1 MRTKIKK
8 QEKSSNHFIL
18 LFSLIINI
26 SIIKI
31 ETHYVYFPLKQKDD
45 TYLKSINDIKEIMKY
60 IYLEPLISEI
70 TIGNPEQKV
79 NFIFRTDCFYVYLT
93 SKNHKVKKSDSAS
106 NYINKKF
113 GDFSYYN
120 PKESN
125 TIYNYQQIRN
135 YSYPYYNQFISKNI
149 GEKFRLNGNIYN
161 TNMTL
166 AEYIELEEP
175 GGFCLQI
182 SEDDPRS
189 LEYTPSFPVILKK
202 NLNII
207 NNYNWFI
214 YYSQDNKNDYLVIG
228 TSPDEFKDPKTGNL
242 IYPDF
247 EKEKNY
253 FSINDEFD
261 VKKIAMKIIFDDI
274 YLLDNDKNSKIE
286 FEEKDFCKA
295 RLIPN
300 IGFFVGTPS
309 YYNYVKENI
318 FEKYIQ
324 NGKCQNDTFT
334 ERPNLVGEEYNFFYC
349 EESLYDTMKSLFK
362 TIIFKQASSLSENF
376 ELNFNDVF
384 IKQNNYLIFKII
396 FSTHYHFYWDLGKP
410 LLQKYQFEFDFD
422 HLKIGYYKSPKSKK
436 GEGNKILKYVSISIG
451 IVILSAILIVLGVII
466 GKNYFKLRKKRANE
480 LDDDFDYQQNKET
493 SPIINDE

>member
-8 QEKSSNHFIL
+8 NEKSSKYIIL
-18 LFSLIINI
+18 FFSLIINL
-26 SIIKI
+26 SIIKS
-31 ETHYVYFPLKQKDD
+31 ETNYVYFPLKPKDD
-45 TYLKSINDIKEIMKY
+45 AYLKSINNITEIMKY

-70 TIGNPEQKV
+70 AMGDPEQKV
-79 NFIFRTDCFYVYLT
+79 NFIFRTDCYYVYLT
-93 SKNHKVKKSDSAS
+93 SKNHKAKKLDYAS

-125 TIYNYQQIRN
+125 SIYNYEQIRN

-149 GEKFRLNGNIYN
+149 FEKFKINGIIYN
-161 TNMTL
+161 SNMTL

-214 YYSQDNKNDYLVIG
+214 YFSQDNKNDYLVIG
-228 TSPDEFKDPKTGNL
+228 TSPDEFKNPKTGDL
-242 IYPDF
+242 IYPNF

-253 FSINDEFD
+253 YSINDEFE
-261 VKKIAMKIIFDDI
+261 VRKAAMRINFDDI
-274 YLLDNDKNSKIE
+274 YLLDDDKKTKIE
-286 FEEKDFCKA
+286 FEEKDNCKGK
-295 RLIPN
+295 LIPN
-300 IGFFVGTPS
+300 IGFIVGTT
-309 YYNYVKENI
+309 NYFHYIEKNI
-318 FEKYIQ
+318 FGKYFQ
-324 NGKCQNDTFT
+324 NEQCKKVNFT
-334 ERPNLVGEEYNFFYC
+334 ERPNLVGEEYTYFYC
-349 EESLYDTMKSLFK
+349 DESLYDIMKSLFK

-396 FSTHYHFYWDLGKP
+396 FSKHLHSYWDLGKP
-410 LLQKYQFEFDFD
+410 FMKKYQFEFDFD
-422 HLKIGYYKSPKSKK
+422 HEKIGYYKFPKLE
-436 GEGNKILKYVSISIG
+436 EGNNNILKYFLISFGVI
-451 IVILSAILIVLGVII
+451 ILSAILITLGVFL

-480 LDDDFDYQQNKET
+480 LDDDFDYQQNKEV
-493 SPIINDE
+493 SPIINDD

>member
-8 QEKSSNHFIL
+8 NEKSSKYIIL
-18 LFSLIINI
+18 FFSLIINL
-26 SIIKI
+26 SIIKS
-31 ETHYVYFPLKQKDD
+31 ETNYVYFPLKPKDD
-45 TYLKSINDIKEIMKY
+45 AYLKSINNITEIMKY

-70 TIGNPEQKV
+70 AMGDPEQKV
-79 NFIFRTDCFYVYLT
+79 NFIFRTDCYYVYLT
-93 SKNHKVKKSDSAS
+93 SKNHKTKKLDSAS

-125 TIYNYQQIRN
+125 SIYNYEQIKN

-149 GEKFRLNGNIYN
+149 FEKFKINGIVYN
-161 TNMTL
+161 SNMTL

-202 NLNII
+202 HLNII

-228 TSPDEFKDPKTGNL
+228 TSPDKFKNPKTGDL
-242 IYPDF
+242 IYSNF

-253 FSINDEFD
+253 FTINDEFD
-261 VKKIAMKIIFDDI
+261 VRKVAMRINFDDI
-274 YLLDNDKNSKIE
+274 YLLDNDKKTKIE
-286 FEEKDFCKA
+286 FEEKDNYKG

-300 IGFFVGTPS
+300 IGFIVGTT
-309 YYNYVKENI
+309 NYLNYIKKNI

-324 NGKCQNDTFT
+324 TKQCKKEDFA
-334 ERPNLVGEEYNFFYC
+334 ERPNLVGEEYTYFYC

-362 TIIFKQASSLSENF
+362 KIIFKQASSLSENF

-396 FSTHYHFYWDLGKP
+396 FSKHLHSYWDLGKP
-410 LLQKYQFEFDFD
+410 FMKKYQFEFDFD
-422 HLKIGYYKSPKSKK
+422 HEKIGYYKLPKSE
-436 GEGNKILKYVSISIG
+436 EGDNNILKYFLISFG
-451 IVILSAILIVLGVII
+451 VVILSAILITLGVFL
-466 GKNYFKLRKKRANE
+466 GRNYFKLRKKRANE
-480 LDDDFDYQQNKET
+480 LDDDFDYQQNKEV
-493 SPIINDE
+493 SPIINED